1 MTGLFGDISQL
12 LQHNPWLALVAVFL
26 GGVTTALNP
35 CVLAMIPLLM
45 GVVAG
50 DRETTTVRRS
60 LVFSLFFVLGLSV
73 TFTALGLVSALLGRM
88 FGDVGAFWKYAVA
101 GVCLVMGLH
110 LLGLL
115 KWNFPVPAGLKVNRR
130 GRLGAFL
137 LGLLFGVVSTPCAVP
152 ILAVL
157 LAFVAEKGN
166 VLYGA
171 LPALRLCPGPFGPG
185 PGRRHVGRGGQGPP
199 RVEGPAHGPRDRSEG
214 RRRPDHRHRPV
225 FPAHSA
231 LTSMSRPAE

>member
-1 MTGLFGDISQL
+1 MESLFGDVSAL
-12 LQHNPWLALVAVFL
+12 LQTNPWLAVVAVFL

-35 CVLAMIPLLM
+35 CVLAMVPLLM

-50 DRETTTVRRS
+50 KRETTTIRRS
-60 LVFSLFFVLGLSV
+60 LVFSLFVVLGLAI
-73 TFTALGLVSALLGRM
+73 TFTGLGLISALMGRM
-88 FGDVGAFWKYAVA
+88 FGNVGLFWKYLVA

-115 KWNFPVPAGLKVNRR
+115 KWNLPVPAGLTVKRR
-130 GRLGAFL
+130 GNLGAFL

-166 VLYGA
+166 VLYGGFLLFVYA
-171 LPALRLCPGPFGPG
+171 LG
-185 PGRRHVGRGGQGPP
+185 
-199 RVEGPAHGPRDRSEG
+199 
-214 RRRPDHRHRPV
+214 
-225 FPAHSA
+225 HSA
-231 LTSMSRPAE
+231 LVLVAGTSVGAAKSLLESKGLRTAHGVLQKAAGILIVGIGLYFLFVA

>member
-1 MTGLFGDISQL
+1 METLFGDVAAL
-12 LQHNPWLALVAVFL
+12 LQNSPWLAVVAVFM

-50 DRETTTVRRS
+50 NKETTTVKRS
-60 LVFSLFFVLGLSV
+60 LVFSLVFVLGLAL
-73 TFTALGLVSALLGRM
+73 TFTTLGLVSALMGRM
-88 FGDVGAFWKYAVA
+88 FGDVGRFWKYAVA
-101 GVCLVMGLH
+101 GVCLFMGLH
-110 LLGLL
+110 LLGLVKL
-115 KWNFPVPAGLKVNRR
+115 NFPVPTGIRLKKQ
-130 GRLGAFL
+130 GYIGAFL

-171 LPALRLCPGPFGPG
+171 LLLFIYALG
-185 PGRRHVGRGGQGPP
+185 
-199 RVEGPAHGPRDRSEG
+199 
-214 RRRPDHRHRPV
+214 
-225 FPAHSA
+225 HSA
-231 LTSMSRPAE
+231 LVLIAGTSVGAAKSLLESKGLRAAHGILQKVAGVLILAIGFYFLFWR

>member
-1 MTGLFGDISQL
+1 MTTLFGDVAQL
-12 LQHNPWLALVAVFL
+12 LQHNPWLAVVAVFL

-35 CVLAMIPLLM
+35 CVLAMVPLLM

-50 DRETTTVRRS
+50 NRETTNLKRS
-60 LVFSLFFVLGLSV
+60 LVFSLFFVLGLAA

-88 FGDVGAFWKYAVA
+88 FGDIGGFWKYVVA
-101 GVCLVMGLH
+101 AVCLIMGLH

-115 KWNFPVPAGLKVNRR
+115 KWNLAIPIGSRVKKR
-130 GRLGAFL
+130 GHFGAFL

-166 VLYGA
+166 VLYGGFLLFVYA
-171 LPALRLCPGPFGPG
+171 LGHSLLVLVAGTSVGAAKGLLESKGLRK
-185 PGRRHVGRGGQGPP
+185 
-199 RVEGPAHGPRDRSEG
+199 AHGVIQKIAGVLIIAIGFYFLLG
-214 RRRPDHRHRPV
+214 R
-225 FPAHSA
+225 
-231 LTSMSRPAE
+231 